1 MPDGYEKPPIFED
14 KVPDFMGVATQKG
27 APMPDGPREPESVTV
42 TLDIDADVLD
52 WLQEQPGWR
61 REIRDLLR
69 FYMETSLIREAGF
82 TESTA
87 PESPEPNL
95 FEGQGTYPTP

>member
-14 KVPDFMGVATQKG
+14 KLPDFMGIATRKG
-27 APMPDGPREPESVTV
+27 APMTDGPRQPDPAPAQAGGVTV
-42 TLDIDADVLD
+42 TLDIDADVLG

-69 FYMETSLIREAGF
+69 FHMESHLIREAGF
-82 TESTA
+82 TESAA
-87 PESPEPNL
+87 PENREPNP
-95 FEGQGTYPTP
+95 FEG